1 LSDFNEEANMQ
12 VKRAVTGIFF
22 AALAAVPFAATPAS
36 AGALTDCINSEFWNQ
51 NLHSC
56 PGVFTSCVNSE
67 FWNQNLPS
75 CV

>member
-1 LSDFNEEANMQ
+1 MRS
-12 VKRAVTGIFF
+12 KRALAGIAF
-22 AALAAVPFAATPAS
+22 AALTAIPFGAVPAR

-67 FWNQNLPS
+67 FWNQNLAS
-75 CV
+75 CF